1 MGRKSNQEALQRP
14 GTSVMDTG
22 LGWGEKGADSGEI
35 SRTSGTVE
43 KC

>member
-14 GTSVMDTG
+14 GRSVMDTG
-22 LGWGEKGADSGEI
+22 LGRGEKGADSGEI
-35 SRTSGTVE
+35 SGTSGTVE